1 MINFLFG
8 ALLGYMFGM
17 FLGCYITKID
27 EDIKNGR
34 R

>member
-8 ALLGYMFGM
+8 LLFGYMLGVILGY
-17 FLGCYITKID
+17 YIYKLD
-27 EDIKNGR
+27 KDIKNGR